1 MHHLLHTNR
10 MYDYLPMNTTDSLV
24 LQIVKENDG
33 VNCEF
38 VSKDF
43 DLNINYIQSVLKKLH
58 LKGMIY
64 ISAYKPD
71 KRNCL
76 RPMYMYGNE
85 PDAPRPP
92 IKYAT
97 ERRQERM
104 LAARAPFTPRR
115 DVASEWMT
123 HL

>member
-10 MYDYLPMNTTDSLV
+10 MHDNLPMNTTDSLV
-24 LQIVKENDG
+24 LQIIKDNDG

-38 VSKDF
+38 VSKHF
-43 DLNINYIQSVLKKLH
+43 ELGYTHIQSIIKKFH

-71 KRNCL
+71 KRNCM
-76 RPMYMYGNE
+76 RPIYSYGNE
-85 PDAPRPP
+85 PDAVKPP
-92 IKYAT
+92 VKYAT
-97 ERRQERM
+97 ERKQERI
-104 LAARAPFTPRR
+104 LASKAPFIPRR